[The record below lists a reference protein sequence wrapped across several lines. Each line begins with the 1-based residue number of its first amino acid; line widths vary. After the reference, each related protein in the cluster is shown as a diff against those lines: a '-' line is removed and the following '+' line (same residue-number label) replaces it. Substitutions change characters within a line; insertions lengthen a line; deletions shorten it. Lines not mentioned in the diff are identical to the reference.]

1 MHVEV
6 RNACASEEI
15 CACKS
20 KCLAVFLEVK
30 VPGLSSQS
38 MLVQQ
43 VQQVGN
49 GIFPRWDE
57 KFLTKDLEIS
67 TYSSNK

>member
-1 MHVEV
+1 M
-6 RNACASEEI
+6 
-15 CACKS
+15 
-20 KCLAVFLEVK
+20 AVFLEVK
-30 VPGLSSQS
+30 VPGLSLQS